1 VNQLVVKSISSKLCD
16 EFDKLSL
23 KIMANMEVMEM
34 EVGSTL
40 LQDYQRG
47 HLDLQKMT
55 KACCGTKEGY
65 MCLM

>member
-23 KIMANMEVMEM
+23 KIMANM